1 MLNIKYQLAKY
12 KVSNK
17 LNVKHSLEVLS
28 YLLCS
33 QAVLSVSYRDLLSVS
48 YCGSAGSIF
57 ERLESLYFTGKIKL
71 HLVCSQARG
80 GYILLAPLNIK
91 LLV

>member
-1 MLNIKYQLAKY
+1 MLNIKYQLAKC

-17 LNVKHSLEVLS
+17 LNVKYSLEVLS

-33 QAVLSVSYRDLLSVS
+33 QAVLSVSYCDLLSVS

-57 ERLESLYFTGKIKL
+57 ERLESLYFASKIRL
-71 HLVCSQARG
+71 YLVCSQARA
-80 GYILLAPLNIK
+80 GYILRDLLNIK